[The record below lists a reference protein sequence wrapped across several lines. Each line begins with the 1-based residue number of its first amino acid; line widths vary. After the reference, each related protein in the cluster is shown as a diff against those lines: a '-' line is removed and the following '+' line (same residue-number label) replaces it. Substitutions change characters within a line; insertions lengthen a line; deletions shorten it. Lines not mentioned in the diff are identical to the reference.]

1 MARTKQTAR
10 RSTGGGI
17 APVRQRMPKAAATSA
32 VTTSVTYS
40 TVEEADEDDEE
51 EVKREISPEETN
63 GEEDGE
69 ENREEDRE
77 ENREENREEHEAE
90 VTPAAGPLQ
99 RVSSNQATRR
109 SDAPQAGTN
118 ATETPSS
125 RKRMRSHSENE
136 ADSERLLKRVRS
148 STVPD
153 TLPTLADPREDV
165 KVLRTHIKELHTFV
179 QDAGV
184 ILRAPSSIR
193 KHLDALENG
202 SAVFAQAIREGMLDA
217 VRGQLSGDLLSR
229 ALLPFVKEIRTLGT
243 FPQSDAVFLAVDLVA
258 ELGEMSYGDLDTSQ
272 GRGTNDRA
280 SDVPADD
287 LYCFLAKKRRRQDS
301 EWNFQP
307 VPERHEFSKQ
317 TARKVRQQAVL
328 C

>member
-10 RSTGGGI
+10 KSTGGK
-17 APVRQRMPKAAATSA
+17 APRLQRMPKAAATSA
-32 VTTSVTYS
+32 VTTSVNRS
-40 TVEEADEDDEE
+40 TASNLDEADEDDD
-51 EVKREISPEETN
+51 EVFKREPTSREIGTN
-63 GEEDGE
+63 GEEKSRLHRRLALPK
-69 ENREEDRE
+69 NSREEI
-77 ENREENREEHEAE
+77 
-90 VTPAAGPLQ
+90 
-99 RVSSNQATRR
+99 
-109 SDAPQAGTN
+109 
-118 ATETPSS
+118 
-125 RKRMRSHSENE
+125 KM
-136 ADSERLLKRVRS
+136 
-148 STVPD
+148 
-153 TLPTLADPREDV
+153 
-165 KVLRTHIKELHTFV
+165 LRTHIKELHTFV

-202 SAVFAQAIREGMLDA
+202 FAVFAQAIREGMLDA

-243 FPQSDAVFLAVDLVA
+243 FPQHDAVFLAVDLVA

-272 GRGTNDRA
+272 GRGTNDRP

-307 VPERHEFSKQ
+307 GLQDMSSVSEQVAKHGNRQFLVNSKQ
-317 TARKVRQQAVL
+317 TNRRV
-328 C
+328 

>member
-10 RSTGGGI
+10 RSTGGK
-17 APVRQRMPKAAATSA
+17 APRLQRMPKAAATSV
-32 VTTSVTYS
+32 VTTSINRS
-40 TVEEADEDDEE
+40 TASNLEEADEDDDEV
-51 EVKREISPEETN
+51 VKRETFSEETN
-63 GEEDGE
+63 GEEEGE
-69 ENREEDRE
+69 ENGE
-77 ENREENREEHEAE
+77 ENKEEHEA
-90 VTPAAGPLQ
+90 VVAPAADPLQ

-109 SDAPQAGTN
+109 SHAPQAATN
-118 ATETPSS
+118 GTETPST
-125 RKRMRSHSENE
+125 RKRDVPSDVTDTD
-136 ADSERLLKRVRS
+136 AERVKRVRS

-153 TLPTLADPREDV
+153 TLPTLADSREEI
-165 KVLRTHIKELHTFV
+165 KILRTYIKELHTFV

-229 ALLPFVKEIRTLGT
+229 ALLPFVKEIRILGT
-243 FPQSDAVFLAVDLVA
+243 FPQSDAVSLAVDLVA

-287 LYCFLAKKRRRQDS
+287 LYCFLAKKRRRQDAG
-301 EWNFQP
+301 WNFQP
-307 VPERHEFSKQ
+307 VLQDMGSVSKRL
-317 TARKVRQQAVL
+317 AKYGNRQFFINSK
-328 C
+328 

>member
-1 MARTKQTAR
+1 M
-10 RSTGGGI
+10 
-17 APVRQRMPKAAATSA
+17 
-32 VTTSVTYS
+32 
-40 TVEEADEDDEE
+40 
-51 EVKREISPEETN
+51 
-63 GEEDGE
+63 
-69 ENREEDRE
+69 
-77 ENREENREEHEAE
+77 
-90 VTPAAGPLQ
+90 
-99 RVSSNQATRR
+99 
-109 SDAPQAGTN
+109 
-118 ATETPSS
+118 ETPSS

-153 TLPTLADPREDV
+153 TLPTLADPREEI

-184 ILRAPSSIR
+184 ILKAPSSIR

-202 SAVFAQAIREGMLDA
+202 SAVFAQANREGMLDA

-243 FPQSDAVFLAVDLVA
+243 FPQSDAVSLAVDLVA

-287 LYCFLAKKRRRQDS
+287 LYCFLAKKRRRQDT
-301 EWNFQP
+301 EWNYKPFLQDMSS
-307 VPERHEFSKQ
+307 VSKQ
-317 TARKVRQQAVL
+317 LAKYGNRQFFVNSIAMMRGWK
-328 C
+328 